1 MTFPQ
6 QQQQPFAEPPW
17 VVEKRA
23 KKKKRLF
30 IGFGVLAGVMVLTIA
45 TVVVVGV
52 VVANSD
58 KVAYQRLPGGPDEIA
73 RAYADAVE
81 TRDPVK
87 LTNVDCAPS
96 AEYPAS
102 KSVAGFAEHGTTV
115 MIGARRQNEA
125 TRVSFDVEIR
135 RTDAAPDPSILWV
148 TQEEGGSWCVG
159 LGGTGL
165 PA

>member
-1 MTFPQ
+1 MTFP
-6 QQQQPFAEPPW
+6 QQPFAEPPW
-17 VVEKRA
+17 VAEKKA
-23 KKKKRLF
+23 KKKKKLF
-30 IGFGVLAGVMVLTIA
+30 IGLGVLAGVIVLAVA

-52 VVANSD
+52 VVSNSD

-73 RAYADAVE
+73 RAYADAVA

-102 KSVAGFAEHGTTV
+102 KSVAGFAQHGTTV
-115 MIGARRQNEA
+115 VIGARRQDEP
-125 TRVSFDVEIR
+125 TRVSFDVEVR
-135 RTDAAPDPSILWV
+135 KTDAAPDPSILWV
-148 TQEEGGSWCVG
+148 TREESGTWCVG